1 MMGIHINGDHNSV
14 NAVYGDV
21 INYGGGYEPPPK
33 APIGFFGV
41 LFLGMLLIG
50 LIVKFWW
57 IILIVASAGALIF
70 MVWLERQERRQAE
83 LEAQRREE
91 MLAARAE
98 RQNSAYLRGESWGM
112 YGSFPPLV
120 VPEERETEK

>member
-1 MMGIHINGDHNSV
+1 MGIHINGDHNSV

-21 INYGGGYEPPPK
+21 VNYGGGYGPPPK
-33 APIGFFGV
+33 PPIGFFGV

-57 IILIVASAGALIF
+57 IILIVASVGALIF
-70 MVWLERQERRQAE
+70 MVWLERQEKRQAE

-98 RQNSAYLRGESWGM
+98 RQNAAYLRGESWGM
-112 YGSFPPLV
+112 YGSFPPP
-120 VPEERETEK
+120 PEI

>member
-1 MMGIHINGDHNSV
+1 MGIHINGDHNSV

-21 INYGGGYEPPPK
+21 VNYGGGYESPPK
-33 APIGFFGV
+33 PPIGFFGA
-41 LFLGMLLIG
+41 LFLGMFLIG
-50 LIVKFWW
+50 LIIKFWW
-57 IILIVASAGALIF
+57 AMLIVVSAAALIF
-70 MVWLERQERRQAE
+70 MVWLERQEKRQAE

-112 YGSFPPLV
+112 YGSFLPLV